1 MAQKGKPMGE
11 KSIFLSDVWA
21 AALRE
26 EAQKILDATPWSRV
40 SSFSYIERFVDAPD
54 PGTPDRRP
62 GFRLEIVNGIAH
74 VRLGVGER
82 ESANCVL
89 VMDHDAAHATLT
101 VRSGPEMDAL
111 GELAFAEGKLQI
123 TGSFDGMP
131 LDMAA
136 LHDAMLARTLIEIPH
151 GVV

>member
-1 MAQKGKPMGE
+1 MGGQS
-11 KSIFLSDVWA
+11 KFLSEAWA

-40 SSFSYIERFVDAPD
+40 SSFSYIERFTDAPD

-62 GFRLEIVNGIAH
+62 GFRFEIVNGIAH

-123 TGSFDGMP
+123 IGSFDGMP

-136 LHDAMLARTLIEIPH
+136 LHDAMLARTLVEVPP
-151 GVV
+151 GLV